1 MRLRK
6 RTIIVSATILVLL
19 TVLPVLGQGRL
30 PEEVYT
36 YLSKTSGI
44 DLRAVL
50 NSIAVIGFVTAS
62 TIILGDLFEKN
73 TVIGLV
79 ASTTTRIIW
88 FIVIAFTLSLGDF
101 QHLGLA
107 TIGSGSGASFNMVVI
122 DLRLFVFLVAVIIAM
137 KIGYS
142 FLEYRENKAKIPA
155 IQSST

>member
-6 RTIIVSATILVLL
+6 RTIIVSAAILVLL
-19 TVLPVLGQGRL
+19 TVIPILGQGRL
-30 PEEVYT
+30 PEELYN

-50 NSIAVIGFVTAS
+50 NEIAVTGLVIAF
-62 TIILGDLFEKN
+62 TIILGDVFEKN
-73 TVIGLV
+73 TTHGLV
-79 ASTTTRIIW
+79 ASTATRIIW
-88 FIVIAFTLSLGDF
+88 FIVIAFTLSLGDL

-107 TIGSGSGASFNMVVI
+107 TIGSGNGASFNMVVI

-142 FLEYRENKAKIPA
+142 VLEYRENKAKIPA
-155 IQSST
+155 IQSGT